1 MIRLNSGQ
9 RLALNLDS
17 HIAVD
22 AGAGTGKTR
31 TIVERVIQ
39 HYLSRRQRATEIL
52 PMPERPR
59 RISLSR
65 VRNDT
70 NELTDPSEWE
80 GLLPGEVVLLTF
92 TNLAAEEMKGRLR
105 DRIKQL
111 STGSLGSTL
120 EADPRLRSE
129 ADKEQLMMLL
139 EDAPIGTID
148 SFFTRLIRPHL
159 ASLGELMDAEIVTDA
174 QRGTLEMDTID
185 AFWSL
190 PSNPNH
196 FTYLD
201 SELLQTDQTRR
212 ILESRDRLIKTYSGR
227 NRLNKILNGLMS
239 NSILVEEATRNLTVG
254 DSFSASLL
262 TKAMLSSVYLPK
274 IDQAFTELQSDS
286 RETIEILKSYRHIF
300 SRSGWNEGTRVDM
313 LDNLASQNPESHE
326 DKIYWISKLLAISR
340 KNLFGDGKTFPRDSI
355 PTSETWP
362 SGILTYT
369 GMGSSKEAKLAKK
382 KLQQSISK
390 IKRTMSSKVNT
401 QIMEI
406 AKIFMCYIEVPGLAH
421 ISYPPPS
428 RVLSLI
434 HI

>member
-1 MIRLNSGQ
+1 
-9 RLALNLDS
+9 
-17 HIAVD
+17 
-22 AGAGTGKTR
+22 
-31 TIVERVIQ
+31 
-39 HYLSRRQRATEIL
+39 
-52 PMPERPR
+52 
-59 RISLSR
+59 
-65 VRNDT
+65 
-70 NELTDPSEWE
+70 
-80 GLLPGEVVLLTF
+80 
-92 TNLAAEEMKGRLR
+92 
-105 DRIKQL
+105 
-111 STGSLGSTL
+111 
-120 EADPRLRSE
+120 
-129 ADKEQLMMLL
+129 
-139 EDAPIGTID
+139 
-148 SFFTRLIRPHL
+148 
-159 ASLGELMDAEIVTDA
+159 MDAEIVTDA

-190 PSNPNH
+190 PSTRIISH
-196 FTYLD
+196 LD
-201 SELLQTDQTRR
+201 SELLQTDQTRK
-212 ILESRDRLIKTYSGR
+212 ILESRDRLIKTYSGK

-239 NSILVEEATRNLTVG
+239 NAILVEEATRNLTVG

-262 TKAMLSSVYLPK
+262 TKAMLSSVYLPR

-313 LDNLASQNPESHE
+313 LDILASQNPESHE

-369 GMGSSKEAKLAKK
+369 GMGSSKGSQVGQE

-406 AKIFMCYIEVPGLAH
+406 TKIFMSYIEVPGLAH
-421 ISYPPPS
+421 ISYPHQVESVLRRIRIHLLLIWAQES
-428 RVLSLI
+428 RHLKTLARR
-434 HI
+434 